1 MMDIIVTSQNTGAKK
16 RFYKFSE
23 REMERGRERRR
34 RRKRMGK
41 EKKKSISLWTS
52 QQLPWRLE
60 DNGEMASNDSQSRI
74 LYPIKLSNKW
84 EDGI

>member
-1 MMDIIVTSQNTGAKK
+1 
-16 RFYKFSE
+16 
-23 REMERGRERRR
+23 
-34 RRKRMGK
+34 MGK